1 MLCTTENS
9 VSNQRPSVS
18 LSHHVGVG
26 SAGHALTSVE
36 VEEFVDLWGGQS
48 VSNFQLLDDEHLPG
62 ERLLTTGTD
71 PDHRCCWPLPILPR
85 YCHRVGLM
93 LERHLEDKTGDTC
106 WDRGTVICL
115 YANMYLK
122 KRTFSNQW
130 YQCISVPWWAVSPS
144 AGCADGRRLQP
155 SAKSSAVE
163 RRGRSEKVTHGRQR
177 ALNDLCREVHPHT
190 QENKNK
196 NYKSD
201 KLCTQKFQ
209 KPCMD
214 WTNHHTNVSVI

>member
-1 MLCTTENS
+1 MRRPVGLELPAPGRWTPAWRAAAHHRDRPRPQVLLTPPHPAPLLPPGRTHAGTT
-9 VSNQRPSVS
+9 P
-18 LSHHVGVG
+18 
-26 SAGHALTSVE
+26 
-36 VEEFVDLWGGQS
+36 GGQ
-48 VSNFQLLDDEHLPG
+48 NRRHMLRQ
-62 ERLLTTGTD
+62 
-71 PDHRCCWPLPILPR
+71 R
-85 YCHRVGLM
+85 YS
-93 LERHLEDKTGDTC
+93 D
-106 WDRGTVICL
+106 ICL

-144 AGCADGRRLQP
+144 AGCADGRCLQP